1 MADLPAGPPTRPITR
16 YLAPLGL
23 TCVAAASLIP
33 LGFEARPIDWIL
45 PYPTE
50 FGRNAAKAIA
60 VLLLVLPLAVRDFFD
75 RETEPLAVSL
85 TSGFLVLAGLATA
98 WHGYHVD
105 RAWGD
110 WQRTLYMDILN
121 QTPDD
126 NGLRIPHQFR
136 PLPYGFVRTFER
148 ITGDWWF
155 SCVVYR
161 WCFTFWFI
169 WGAHRFARLFLKP
182 MPALLTVLPLV
193 PLYPLSVQYYQGQ
206 LTDPLSYALFILA
219 LIYVVQDRWILLAA
233 TLALGVMAKE
243 TVLLL
248 TVSYVA
254 CYWRLGWPALFK
266 TAALG
271 AVCVAAYFAVRAA
284 IGWRLGFDKINGT
297 DGLMIESNLGFDLGL
312 GFARYRL
319 AAPLVMNYL
328 HPLLFVGSFLPF
340 IVFGWRRI
348 DGRLKAIFLT
358 LTPLMLAAHLC
369 FAWMYESRNY
379 MPLVPL
385 LATMAA
391 LGMNSRWALV
401 GYDSNRDAP
410 R

>member
-1 MADLPAGPPTRPITR
+1 MVDLAAGPPTQPITK

-23 TCVAAASLIP
+23 ALVGAASLMP
-33 LGFEARPIDWIL
+33 LVFEARPVDWIA
-45 PYPTE
+45 PYATP
-50 FGRNAAKAIA
+50 FDRGFAKAVA

-85 TSGFLVLAGLATA
+85 TSGFLVLAGLAIA
-98 WHGYHVD
+98 CHAYYVD
-105 RAWGD
+105 RFHAD
-110 WQRTLYMDILN
+110 WQRTLYLDILN
-121 QTPDD
+121 QTPDE

-136 PLPYGFVRTFER
+136 PLPYGFVRMLEW

-155 SCVVYR
+155 SCIVYR
-161 WCFTFWFI
+161 WCFTFWFL

-193 PLYPLSVQYYQGQ
+193 PLYPLSIQYYWGQ
-206 LTDPLSYALFILA
+206 LTDPLSHALFILA
-219 LIYVVQDRWILLAA
+219 LIYVVHDRWIVLTAA
-233 TLALGVMAKE
+233 LALGVMAKE
-243 TVLLL
+243 TALLV
-248 TVSYVA
+248 TVSYFA
-254 CYWRLGWPALFK
+254 CYWRQGWPAINR

-271 AVCVAAYFAVRAA
+271 VACVAAYFAVRAP
-284 IGWRLGFDKINGT
+284 IGWRVGFDQINGS
-297 DGLMIESNLGFDLGL
+297 GVNLENNLGIDLGL
-312 GFARYRL
+312 GVTQYKR

-328 HPLLFVGSFLPF
+328 LPLVFVGPFLPL
-340 IVFGWRRI
+340 IVYGWRRI

-358 LTPLMLAAHLC
+358 LTPLMLVANLC
-369 FAWMYESRNY
+369 FGWMYESRNY

-391 LGMNSRWALV
+391 VGANRRWALGERGV
-401 GYDSNRDAP
+401 SSP

>member
-33 LGFEARPIDWIL
+33 LCFEGPPIDWIL
-45 PYPTE
+45 PYATE
-50 FGRNAAKAIA
+50 FDRNAAKAIA
-60 VLLLVLPLAVRDFFD
+60 VLLLVFPLAVRDFFD

-98 WHGYHVD
+98 YHGYHVD
-105 RAWGD
+105 RTWGD

-121 QTPDD
+121 QTGDD

-136 PLPYGFVRTFER
+136 PLPYGFVRMFEW

-155 SCVVYR
+155 SCIVYR
-161 WCFTFWFI
+161 WCFTFWFL

-182 MPALLTVLPLV
+182 MPALLTILPLV
-193 PLYPLSVQYYQGQ
+193 PLYPLSVEFYRGQ

-233 TLALGVMAKE
+233 TLALGVLAKE
-243 TVLLL
+243 TVLLVA
-248 TVSYVA
+248 VSYCT
-254 CYWRLGWPALFK
+254 CYWRQGLSAFLR
-266 TAALG
+266 TAAL
-271 AVCVAAYFAVRAA
+271 ATACVAAYFAARLP

-297 DGLMIESNLGFDLGL
+297 DGLMIGTNLGFGEPIAST
-312 GFARYRL
+312 FV
-319 AAPLVMNYL
+319 PLWVSYA
-328 HPLLFVGSFLPF
+328 HLLVFVVPFLPF
-340 IVFGWRRI
+340 IYLGWRRI
-348 DGRLKAIFLT
+348 DARLKAIFLT
-358 LTPLMLAAHLC
+358 LTPLMLAANIC
-369 FAWMYESRNY
+369 FGWMYESRNY

-385 LATMAA
+385 LATMAV
-391 LGMNSRWALV
+391 LGMNPRWSLGTAE
-401 GYDSNRDAP
+401 RAP
-410 R
+410 ART